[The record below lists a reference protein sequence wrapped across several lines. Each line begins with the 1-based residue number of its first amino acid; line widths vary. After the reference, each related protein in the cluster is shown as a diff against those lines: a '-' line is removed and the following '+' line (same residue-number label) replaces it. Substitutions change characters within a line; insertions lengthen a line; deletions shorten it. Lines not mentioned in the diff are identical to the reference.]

1 MKPRDDKVM
10 RVQDKGLGFVVVN
23 TNNYVKKV
31 EHQINRSSFDELNSD
46 FNSEFKQNVIDRIE
60 KWSVKVNEN

>member
-1 MKPRDDKVM
+1 M